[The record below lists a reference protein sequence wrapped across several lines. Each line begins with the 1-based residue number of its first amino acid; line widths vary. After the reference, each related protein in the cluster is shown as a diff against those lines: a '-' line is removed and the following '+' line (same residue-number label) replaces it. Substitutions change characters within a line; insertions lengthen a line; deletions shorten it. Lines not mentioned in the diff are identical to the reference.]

1 VTLSCCDTLRNAPDK
16 RLTRSIV
23 ALFIL
28 ILPLLEIAGFVVVG
42 SQIGAL
48 ATVGLVI
55 ASAVLGAILVRIQGF
70 GALRRAQLA
79 VETGGKPDR
88 EIVHG
93 ALILVAGILLMI
105 PGFITDIAGLLLF
118 IPPVRDAVW
127 RALRNRIAIVTA
139 GSRPAARHAPPGGP
153 VVDLDEDE
161 YREVNPASPWRRTLP
176 DE

>member
-1 VTLSCCDTLRNAPDK
+1 M
-16 RLTRSIV
+16 TRSLV

-55 ASAVLGAILVRIQGF
+55 ASAVLGAWLVRVQGF

-79 VETGGKPDR
+79 AATGGKPDR

-105 PGFITDIAGLLLF
+105 PGFITDIIGLLLF
-118 IPPVRDAVW
+118 IAPVRDLAW
-127 RALRNRIAIVTA
+127 NALRSRISIIRPGNPASA
-139 GSRPAARHAPPGGP
+139 SRPRQGGR
-153 VVDLDEDE
+153 VIDLDEDE
-161 YREVNPASPWRRTLP
+161 YREIDPASPWRKKLP